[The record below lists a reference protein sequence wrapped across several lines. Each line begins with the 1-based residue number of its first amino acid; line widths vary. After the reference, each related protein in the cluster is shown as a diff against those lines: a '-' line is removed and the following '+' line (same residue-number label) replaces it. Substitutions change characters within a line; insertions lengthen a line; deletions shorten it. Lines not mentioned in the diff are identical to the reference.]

1 MVCAAIKHS
10 NPFLSPLLVLSFGS
24 SSSSFE
30 AEKKKKILVFYFFP
44 PSWHVCFRRTLF
56 HAGKRAVPLVLSGRK
71 KKPKGRR
78 DVEPRG
84 SELFILL
91 ENFFLLPLK
100 KFLPLRKEQLKTFS
114 SRYVSR
120 FFFRAC
126 VIRKPLAQGILII
139 ILFLKKKTKRKW
151 PYRQVEHRQS
161 FGHGHPPLTAV

>member
-1 MVCAAIKHS
+1 MCAAIKHS
-10 NPFLSPLLVLSFGS
+10 NPFLSLPSSCYLSVLLLLLSRP
-24 SSSSFE
+24 
-30 AEKKKKILVFYFFP
+30 KKKTKFWYFISSPLRDTCAFDEP
-44 PSWHVCFRRTLF
+44 YFTLANVPSPRSFR
-56 HAGKRAVPLVLSGRK
+56 AAK

-84 SELFILL
+84 SKLFILL

-139 ILFLKKKTKRKW
+139 ILFLKKT
-151 PYRQVEHRQS
+151 Q
-161 FGHGHPPLTAV
+161 T